1 MSKLQGTSFTVMLS
15 KIPGKKAVVEVKWD
29 RRVIFTFQVNFCVKL
44 S

>member
-15 KIPGKKAVVEVKWD
+15 KIKKAVVEVKWD